1 MKRGGRSPW
10 YTGIIIIVIIQ
21 VKEVGILIKYPV
33 KEINDSKDKNQT
45 LRQLNIQISRGD
57 FVSLHYTAV
66 QYVIQ
71 DMNS

>member
-1 MKRGGRSPW
+1 M
-10 YTGIIIIVIIQ
+10 
-21 VKEVGILIKYPV
+21 KEVGILIKYPV

>member
-1 MKRGGRSPW
+1 M
-10 YTGIIIIVIIQ
+10 IIQ

-57 FVSLHYTAV
+57 FVSLLYTAV